1 MVKRPRLREQ
11 GGRQAGSDRG
21 MAADGGGISG
31 LPWQRHPWEGRA
43 SKLERDREA
52 ETERN
57 RDCLVA
63 ECQIELLKRLVQHV
77 EL

>member
-1 MVKRPRLREQ
+1 MR
-11 GGRQAGSDRG
+11 GGRQAGSNSG

-31 LPWQRHPWEGRA
+31 LPWQRHPRKGRA

-52 ETERN
+52 ETEEN
-57 RDCLVA
+57 RDGLVA
-63 ECQIELLKRLVQHV
+63 ERQIELLRRLVQHI